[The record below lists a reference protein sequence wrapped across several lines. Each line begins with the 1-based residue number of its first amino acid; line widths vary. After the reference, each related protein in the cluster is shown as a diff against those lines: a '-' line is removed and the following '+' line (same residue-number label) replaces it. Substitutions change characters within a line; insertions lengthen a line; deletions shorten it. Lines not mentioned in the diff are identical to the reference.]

1 MTRNQRS
8 SYYVLWYIH
17 APNHLG
23 DVYPLVN
30 LNQDESRASLENWL
44 PNHRFLF
51 QVGVLVCPGNNL
63 SPSHANAI
71 TPMKKFCQPQDKDML
86 LSHIDTPKSKQRPNM
101 SSQKEKMT
109 LSTFNPALFRCYVC
123 FPGWAVTNL
132 QESPPPIRHPV
143 QPRQP
148 PPPWRQHLRPR
159 RLPGRRIRTVARA
172 SWVALVCWGR
182 GGLGEGFPYKIPTYF
197 FELRNHFLRICC
209 PNIPGQGLQ
218 FHEFLGIRKLMF
230 LGDRIQ

>member
-1 MTRNQRS
+1 MPSFLGWASSIRLRIQWSWVINKVCISFRASPTAAAWQRFAWGFHSPCGQGSDSWHMLMTRNQRS

-63 SPSHANAI
+63 SPSHAKAI

-109 LSTFNPALFRCYVC
+109 LSTYHFSGVMSVF
-123 FPGWAVTNL
+123 
-132 QESPPPIRHPV
+132 QD
-143 QPRQP
+143 
-148 PPPWRQHLRPR
+148 
-159 RLPGRRIRTVARA
+159 
-172 SWVALVCWGR
+172 
-182 GGLGEGFPYKIPTYF
+182 GL
-197 FELRNHFLRICC
+197 
-209 PNIPGQGLQ
+209 
-218 FHEFLGIRKLMF
+218 
-230 LGDRIQ
+230 